1 MRRYFRNRKLQ
12 KHVKH
17 YVDPNAIRD
26 DKDDATSYLKDIA
39 GLATILGV
47 GATGGALLPNG
58 RVYAAQT
65 SVDPKSQV
73 VGSVSDF
80 IKSGA
85 SDTTGSKSDSKTFSI
100 SASEDKT
107 KSTSASKSTQL
118 SQSLSKSLSQSI
130 SQSESLSHSLSESE
144 SALNSLSLAKSK
156 EKEAKSNKQ
165 ATSTSHKSDNK
176 ASQSET
182 ANVKKSG
189 QNNRRSAENS
199 LSNNSTSANQEQSS
213 TYAST
218 SNDITTNLQ
227 ASLNLSNDLSSLS
240 NLPLAF
246 NSVSSNNSTSNNSNS
261 QLPVTLAANFMTLAA
276 TDATVAKPDFTGT
289 ALLGYIGTDGKYVS
303 GSDISYTSSTSASS
317 LPNLAFRLSTAN
329 NDTTNS
335 QQFFVMIPKGFK
347 SSVNDFS
354 QLGSSRY
361 TYPFNAGFSGP
372 ESFSSSE
379 YSVKDLGE
387 VGPNGEQLFSI
398 TLTAN
403 PNWGNNFGG
412 QFKLTLD
419 PTVTGQYSYNEY
431 TAPLVSE
438 LASDGQGWN
447 NGNFTGFT
455 IDGKHVDVVNTEGYA
470 SSIQYAV
477 NQALKPTFTGTATL
491 GNLSNGTF
499 VSANSTNYTADT
511 PTTDLPTLN
520 VRLSTNGTTTVDKPQ
535 FIVAIPKGFTATG
548 NSLISSDTVSKYFGD
563 NFKGTNSFSSS
574 DYSVESIGTNS
585 NGEELYLVKLNFNP
599 SESNNKDLGLQ
610 FKLAL
615 DSSAQGSYTYNSS
628 STPLVS
634 ELASDGQST
643 AGTATIT
650 ANGKTYDVVRS
661 SNATDVTYYINNT
674 QTPTFSGTAWFDA
687 NGKVYNGNSA
697 TLPTYTFRLST
708 YGNSTIKNPKFILMI
723 PAGFTATKDDITFG
737 AGVNPT
743 NVQDLGNY
751 GPNGEKLF
759 EITLSSNP
767 VWSSPTNTVKLTLD
781 PQNGGS
787 YKYSYNTAPLVS
799 ELAGDANQGAAGSD
813 FTYTFKVGNDK
824 TPINVVKSQYP
835 VNEQNDGAVSYTVQA
850 GSTKLDTTSYNISN
864 LKVTPYKGETI
875 NDAGYEQLHFTFTP
889 TTQLKSG
896 DYFDVQLGLP
906 NADGSIKEYDTKL
919 GNNLAITTTDGTQVG
934 TAYNMGTYYRIVFNA
949 NAAKYT
955 TGNNHPSWNL
965 KLSWG
970 NPGSQTPSISTDQS
984 SSNTTNLGTTFVY
997 KYTNDLSLNGTKF
1010 AYTPTNDVTINGQR
1024 YASGLHIQGQ
1034 YVYDG
1039 QYLKGNDQT
1048 YSSMVEPYN
1057 RIWYPD
1063 NKVGIA
1069 TNWYNRV
1076 TVNIA
1081 TNGAKNSNQNTSNNF
1096 DITVSVG
1103 KNDVFNYQWAT
1114 DEDLAT
1120 QIKDHL
1126 AKYVTNDL
1134 SNTVDSE
1141 SNVYLNNN
1149 EKNGDKV
1156 DSEVTVT
1163 HTDTPVDASG
1173 RIQRVYHIKLSN
1185 PNARLDG
1192 SISPLTV
1199 SSNEFTMPSDIKT
1212 YQEDYDHLIDA
1223 DNFNGADTS
1232 NKTLLNAL
1240 EKTPIA
1246 LMKVTNNTTGKD
1258 STGVQGQKWAALIR
1272 YDTSGDVKNA
1282 VDPTNTRTA
1291 TLEFVN
1297 DNDPA
1302 NPITI
1307 VSATN
1312 TAQGT
1317 ADSKIDFSNATD
1329 TLAYLEKLG
1338 YSLEKVV
1345 NNQTGKVI
1353 TPPEGVDLKNLT
1365 AYPYGNLID
1374 SPNKFTVYL
1383 HYTDIQSI
1391 SASQSVSNSISNS
1404 YSIQRSESRSE
1415 SLSISEA
1422 TSGSISRSL
1431 SNSIRQSE
1439 STSRS
1444 LSQSE
1449 SLSHS
1454 TSQSESLSNSFSQ
1467 SESLSNSLSQSESLS
1482 NSLSESESLSNS
1494 LSQSESLSNSLSQS
1508 ESLSNSL
1515 SESESLS
1522 NSLSQSE
1529 SLSNSLSQSESL
1541 SNSLSQ
1547 SESLS
1552 NSLSQSE
1559 SLSNSLSNSLS
1570 QSESLSNSLSQSESL
1585 SNSLSQSESL
1595 SNSLSQSESL
1605 SNSLSQSE
1613 SLSNSLSQSE
1623 SLSNSLSQS
1632 ESLSNSLSQ
1641 SESLSNSLSQSES
1654 LSNSLSQSESLSNSL
1669 SQSESLSNS
1678 LSQSESLSNSLSQ
1691 SESLSNS
1698 LSQSES
1704 LSNSLSQS
1712 ESLSNSLSN
1721 SLSQSESLSNSL
1733 SQSESLS
1740 NTLSQSESLSNSLSQ
1755 SESLSNSLSES
1766 ESLSNTLSQSESL
1779 SNTLSQSESLSNSL
1793 SQSESLSNSLSQSE
1807 SLSNSLSQSE
1817 SLSNSLSQS
1826 ESLSNTLSQSESLSN
1841 SLSQS
1846 ESLSNSLSQSESLSN
1861 SLSQS
1866 ESLSNSLS
1874 QSESLS
1880 NSLSESKS
1888 LSNSF
1893 SQSESL
1899 SNSLSESESLSNSL
1913 SQSESLSNSLS
1924 QSESLSNSLSESESL
1939 SNSLSNSLSQSE
1951 SLSNSL
1957 SQSESL
1963 SNSLSQS
1970 ESLSNSLSQSESLS
1984 NTLSQSE
1991 SLSNSLSQSE
2001 SLSNSLSQ
2009 SESLSN
2015 SLSQS
2020 ESMSNSLSQSESLSN
2035 SLSQSE
2041 SLSNSLSQSESL
2053 SNSLS
2058 QSESMSNSLS
2068 ESESLSNSL
2077 NQSESLSN
2085 SLSQSESL
2093 SNSLSQSESLSK
2105 SLSQSESL
2113 SNLLSQSE
2121 SLSNSL
2127 SESESL
2133 SNSLSNSGSNT
2144 PRHSQ
2149 GSTSQ
2154 SGSLSNSLSES
2165 EASISNSISQS
2176 TSISTHSEVIESTSE
2191 TNSNTNNSE
2200 SINSTT
2206 NPSISRPAESVSEQ
2220 TSVNITP
2227 EKQPAESTEQQVSAK
2242 KHRVRTNTRRK
2253 LPQTGASTNS
2263 SSLLGLLATAVGGLL
2278 GLRRKKNRKRRR

>member
-65 SVDPKSQV
+65 SVDPESQV

-165 ATSTSHKSDNK
+165 ATSTSHKSDSK

-379 YSVKDLGE
+379 YSVKDLGK

-574 DYSVESIGTNS
+574 DYSVEPIGTNS

-650 ANGKTYDVVRS
+650 VNGKTYDVVRS

-835 VNEQNDGAVSYTVQA
+835 VNEQNDGSVSYTVQA

-1353 TPPEGVDLKNLT
+1353 TPPEGVDPKNLT

-1482 NSLSESESLSNS
+1482 NSLSQSESLSNSLSQSESLSNSLSQSESLSNSLSQSESLSNSLSQSESLSNSLSQSESLSNSLSQSESLSNSLSQSESLSNSLSESESLSNSLSQSESLSNSLSESESLSNSLSQSESLSNSLSQSESLSNSLSQSESLSNSLSQSESLSNSLSQSESLSNSLSQSESLSNSLSQSESLSNSLSESESLSNSLSESESLSNSLSQSESLSNSLSQSESLSNSLSQSESLSNSLSQSESLSNSLSQSESLSNSLSQSESLSNSLSQSESLSNSLSQSESLSNS

-1559 SLSNSLSNSLS
+1559 SLSNSLSQSESLSNSLSESESLSNSLSESESLSNSLS
-1570 QSESLSNSLSQSESL
+1570 QSESLSNSLSQSESLSNSLSQSESLSNSLSQSESLSNSLSQSESLSNSLSQSESLSNSLSQSESLSNSLSESESLSNSLSQSESL

-1704 LSNSLSQS
+1704 LSN
-1712 ESLSNSLSN
+1712 
-1721 SLSQSESLSNSL
+1721 
-1733 SQSESLS
+1733 
-1740 NTLSQSESLSNSLSQ
+1740 
-1755 SESLSNSLSES
+1755 
-1766 ESLSNTLSQSESL
+1766 
-1779 SNTLSQSESLSNSL
+1779 
-1793 SQSESLSNSLSQSE
+1793 
-1807 SLSNSLSQSE
+1807 
-1817 SLSNSLSQS
+1817 
-1826 ESLSNTLSQSESLSN
+1826 
-1841 SLSQS
+1841 
-1846 ESLSNSLSQSESLSN
+1846 
-1861 SLSQS
+1861 
-1866 ESLSNSLS
+1866 
-1874 QSESLS
+1874 
-1880 NSLSESKS
+1880 
-1888 LSNSF
+1888 
-1893 SQSESL
+1893 
-1899 SNSLSESESLSNSL
+1899 
-1913 SQSESLSNSLS
+1913 
-1924 QSESLSNSLSESESL
+1924 
-1939 SNSLSNSLSQSE
+1939 
-1951 SLSNSL
+1951 
-1957 SQSESL
+1957 
-1963 SNSLSQS
+1963 
-1970 ESLSNSLSQSESLS
+1970 
-1984 NTLSQSE
+1984 
-1991 SLSNSLSQSE
+1991 
-2001 SLSNSLSQ
+2001 
-2009 SESLSN
+2009 
-2015 SLSQS
+2015 
-2020 ESMSNSLSQSESLSN
+2020 
-2035 SLSQSE
+2035 
-2041 SLSNSLSQSESL
+2041 
-2053 SNSLS
+2053 
-2058 QSESMSNSLS
+2058 
-2068 ESESLSNSL
+2068 
-2077 NQSESLSN
+2077 
-2085 SLSQSESL
+2085 
-2093 SNSLSQSESLSK
+2093 
-2105 SLSQSESL
+2105 
-2113 SNLLSQSE
+2113 
-2121 SLSNSL
+2121 
-2127 SESESL
+2127 
-2133 SNSLSNSGSNT
+2133 
-2144 PRHSQ
+2144 
-2149 GSTSQ
+2149 
-2154 SGSLSNSLSES
+2154 
-2165 EASISNSISQS
+2165 
-2176 TSISTHSEVIESTSE
+2176 
-2191 TNSNTNNSE
+2191 
-2200 SINSTT
+2200 
-2206 NPSISRPAESVSEQ
+2206 
-2220 TSVNITP
+2220 
-2227 EKQPAESTEQQVSAK
+2227 
-2242 KHRVRTNTRRK
+2242 
-2253 LPQTGASTNS
+2253 
-2263 SSLLGLLATAVGGLL
+2263 
-2278 GLRRKKNRKRRR
+2278 

>member
-1 MRRYFRNRKLQ
+1 MRRYFKNRKLQ

-835 VNEQNDGAVSYTVQA
+835 VNEQNDGSVSYTVQA

-1353 TPPEGVDLKNLT
+1353 TPP
-1365 AYPYGNLID
+1365 
-1374 SPNKFTVYL
+1374 
-1383 HYTDIQSI
+1383 
-1391 SASQSVSNSISNS
+1391 
-1404 YSIQRSESRSE
+1404 RRSRS
-1415 SLSISEA
+1415 
-1422 TSGSISRSL
+1422 
-1431 SNSIRQSE
+1431 
-1439 STSRS
+1439 
-1444 LSQSE
+1444 
-1449 SLSHS
+1449 
-1454 TSQSESLSNSFSQ
+1454 
-1467 SESLSNSLSQSESLS
+1467 
-1482 NSLSESESLSNS
+1482 
-1494 LSQSESLSNSLSQS
+1494 
-1508 ESLSNSL
+1508 
-1515 SESESLS
+1515 
-1522 NSLSQSE
+1522 
-1529 SLSNSLSQSESL
+1529 
-1541 SNSLSQ
+1541 
-1547 SESLS
+1547 
-1552 NSLSQSE
+1552 
-1559 SLSNSLSNSLS
+1559 
-1570 QSESLSNSLSQSESL
+1570 
-1585 SNSLSQSESL
+1585 
-1595 SNSLSQSESL
+1595 
-1605 SNSLSQSE
+1605 
-1613 SLSNSLSQSE
+1613 
-1623 SLSNSLSQS
+1623 
-1632 ESLSNSLSQ
+1632 
-1641 SESLSNSLSQSES
+1641 
-1654 LSNSLSQSESLSNSL
+1654 
-1669 SQSESLSNS
+1669 
-1678 LSQSESLSNSLSQ
+1678 
-1691 SESLSNS
+1691 
-1698 LSQSES
+1698 
-1704 LSNSLSQS
+1704 
-1712 ESLSNSLSN
+1712 
-1721 SLSQSESLSNSL
+1721 
-1733 SQSESLS
+1733 
-1740 NTLSQSESLSNSLSQ
+1740 
-1755 SESLSNSLSES
+1755 
-1766 ESLSNTLSQSESL
+1766 
-1779 SNTLSQSESLSNSL
+1779 
-1793 SQSESLSNSLSQSE
+1793 
-1807 SLSNSLSQSE
+1807 
-1817 SLSNSLSQS
+1817 
-1826 ESLSNTLSQSESLSN
+1826 
-1841 SLSQS
+1841 
-1846 ESLSNSLSQSESLSN
+1846 
-1861 SLSQS
+1861 
-1866 ESLSNSLS
+1866 
-1874 QSESLS
+1874 
-1880 NSLSESKS
+1880 
-1888 LSNSF
+1888 
-1893 SQSESL
+1893 
-1899 SNSLSESESLSNSL
+1899 
-1913 SQSESLSNSLS
+1913 
-1924 QSESLSNSLSESESL
+1924 
-1939 SNSLSNSLSQSE
+1939 
-1951 SLSNSL
+1951 
-1957 SQSESL
+1957 
-1963 SNSLSQS
+1963 
-1970 ESLSNSLSQSESLS
+1970 
-1984 NTLSQSE
+1984 
-1991 SLSNSLSQSE
+1991 
-2001 SLSNSLSQ
+2001 
-2009 SESLSN
+2009 
-2015 SLSQS
+2015 
-2020 ESMSNSLSQSESLSN
+2020 
-2035 SLSQSE
+2035 
-2041 SLSNSLSQSESL
+2041 
-2053 SNSLS
+2053 
-2058 QSESMSNSLS
+2058 
-2068 ESESLSNSL
+2068 
-2077 NQSESLSN
+2077 
-2085 SLSQSESL
+2085 
-2093 SNSLSQSESLSK
+2093 
-2105 SLSQSESL
+2105 
-2113 SNLLSQSE
+2113 
-2121 SLSNSL
+2121 
-2127 SESESL
+2127 
-2133 SNSLSNSGSNT
+2133 
-2144 PRHSQ
+2144 
-2149 GSTSQ
+2149 
-2154 SGSLSNSLSES
+2154 
-2165 EASISNSISQS
+2165 
-2176 TSISTHSEVIESTSE
+2176 
-2191 TNSNTNNSE
+2191 
-2200 SINSTT
+2200 
-2206 NPSISRPAESVSEQ
+2206 
-2220 TSVNITP
+2220 
-2227 EKQPAESTEQQVSAK
+2227 
-2242 KHRVRTNTRRK
+2242 
-2253 LPQTGASTNS
+2253 
-2263 SSLLGLLATAVGGLL
+2263 
-2278 GLRRKKNRKRRR
+2278 

>member
-634 ELASDGQST
+634 ELA
-643 AGTATIT
+643 
-650 ANGKTYDVVRS
+650 
-661 SNATDVTYYINNT
+661 
-674 QTPTFSGTAWFDA
+674 
-687 NGKVYNGNSA
+687 
-697 TLPTYTFRLST
+697 
-708 YGNSTIKNPKFILMI
+708 
-723 PAGFTATKDDITFG
+723 
-737 AGVNPT
+737 
-743 NVQDLGNY
+743 
-751 GPNGEKLF
+751 
-759 EITLSSNP
+759 
-767 VWSSPTNTVKLTLD
+767 
-781 PQNGGS
+781 
-787 YKYSYNTAPLVS
+787 
-799 ELAGDANQGAAGSD
+799 GDANQGAAGSD

-1010 AYTPTNDVTINGQR
+1010 AYTSTNDVTINGQR

-1120 QIKDHL
+1120 QIKDRL

-1282 VDPTNTRTA
+1282 VDPTNTRPA

-1515 SESESLS
+1515 SE
-1522 NSLSQSE
+1522 
-1529 SLSNSLSQSESL
+1529 
-1541 SNSLSQ
+1541 
-1547 SESLS
+1547 
-1552 NSLSQSE
+1552 
-1559 SLSNSLSNSLS
+1559 
-1570 QSESLSNSLSQSESL
+1570 
-1585 SNSLSQSESL
+1585 
-1595 SNSLSQSESL
+1595 
-1605 SNSLSQSE
+1605 
-1613 SLSNSLSQSE
+1613 
-1623 SLSNSLSQS
+1623 
-1632 ESLSNSLSQ
+1632 
-1641 SESLSNSLSQSES
+1641 
-1654 LSNSLSQSESLSNSL
+1654 
-1669 SQSESLSNS
+1669 
-1678 LSQSESLSNSLSQ
+1678 
-1691 SESLSNS
+1691 
-1698 LSQSES
+1698 
-1704 LSNSLSQS
+1704 
-1712 ESLSNSLSN
+1712 
-1721 SLSQSESLSNSL
+1721 
-1733 SQSESLS
+1733 
-1740 NTLSQSESLSNSLSQ
+1740 
-1755 SESLSNSLSES
+1755 
-1766 ESLSNTLSQSESL
+1766 
-1779 SNTLSQSESLSNSL
+1779 
-1793 SQSESLSNSLSQSE
+1793 
-1807 SLSNSLSQSE
+1807 
-1817 SLSNSLSQS
+1817 
-1826 ESLSNTLSQSESLSN
+1826 
-1841 SLSQS
+1841 
-1846 ESLSNSLSQSESLSN
+1846 
-1861 SLSQS
+1861 
-1866 ESLSNSLS
+1866 
-1874 QSESLS
+1874 
-1880 NSLSESKS
+1880 
-1888 LSNSF
+1888 
-1893 SQSESL
+1893 
-1899 SNSLSESESLSNSL
+1899 
-1913 SQSESLSNSLS
+1913 
-1924 QSESLSNSLSESESL
+1924 
-1939 SNSLSNSLSQSE
+1939 
-1951 SLSNSL
+1951 
-1957 SQSESL
+1957 
-1963 SNSLSQS
+1963 
-1970 ESLSNSLSQSESLS
+1970 
-1984 NTLSQSE
+1984 
-1991 SLSNSLSQSE
+1991 
-2001 SLSNSLSQ
+2001 
-2009 SESLSN
+2009 
-2015 SLSQS
+2015 
-2020 ESMSNSLSQSESLSN
+2020 
-2035 SLSQSE
+2035 SE

>member
-634 ELASDGQST
+634 ELA
-643 AGTATIT
+643 
-650 ANGKTYDVVRS
+650 
-661 SNATDVTYYINNT
+661 
-674 QTPTFSGTAWFDA
+674 
-687 NGKVYNGNSA
+687 
-697 TLPTYTFRLST
+697 
-708 YGNSTIKNPKFILMI
+708 
-723 PAGFTATKDDITFG
+723 
-737 AGVNPT
+737 
-743 NVQDLGNY
+743 
-751 GPNGEKLF
+751 
-759 EITLSSNP
+759 
-767 VWSSPTNTVKLTLD
+767 
-781 PQNGGS
+781 
-787 YKYSYNTAPLVS
+787 
-799 ELAGDANQGAAGSD
+799 GDANQGAAGSD

-1120 QIKDHL
+1120 QIKDRL

-1353 TPPEGVDLKNLT
+1353 TPP
-1365 AYPYGNLID
+1365 
-1374 SPNKFTVYL
+1374 
-1383 HYTDIQSI
+1383 
-1391 SASQSVSNSISNS
+1391 
-1404 YSIQRSESRSE
+1404 RRSRS
-1415 SLSISEA
+1415 
-1422 TSGSISRSL
+1422 
-1431 SNSIRQSE
+1431 
-1439 STSRS
+1439 
-1444 LSQSE
+1444 
-1449 SLSHS
+1449 
-1454 TSQSESLSNSFSQ
+1454 
-1467 SESLSNSLSQSESLS
+1467 
-1482 NSLSESESLSNS
+1482 
-1494 LSQSESLSNSLSQS
+1494 
-1508 ESLSNSL
+1508 
-1515 SESESLS
+1515 
-1522 NSLSQSE
+1522 
-1529 SLSNSLSQSESL
+1529 
-1541 SNSLSQ
+1541 
-1547 SESLS
+1547 
-1552 NSLSQSE
+1552 
-1559 SLSNSLSNSLS
+1559 
-1570 QSESLSNSLSQSESL
+1570 
-1585 SNSLSQSESL
+1585 
-1595 SNSLSQSESL
+1595 
-1605 SNSLSQSE
+1605 
-1613 SLSNSLSQSE
+1613 
-1623 SLSNSLSQS
+1623 
-1632 ESLSNSLSQ
+1632 
-1641 SESLSNSLSQSES
+1641 
-1654 LSNSLSQSESLSNSL
+1654 
-1669 SQSESLSNS
+1669 
-1678 LSQSESLSNSLSQ
+1678 
-1691 SESLSNS
+1691 
-1698 LSQSES
+1698 
-1704 LSNSLSQS
+1704 
-1712 ESLSNSLSN
+1712 
-1721 SLSQSESLSNSL
+1721 
-1733 SQSESLS
+1733 
-1740 NTLSQSESLSNSLSQ
+1740 
-1755 SESLSNSLSES
+1755 
-1766 ESLSNTLSQSESL
+1766 
-1779 SNTLSQSESLSNSL
+1779 
-1793 SQSESLSNSLSQSE
+1793 
-1807 SLSNSLSQSE
+1807 
-1817 SLSNSLSQS
+1817 
-1826 ESLSNTLSQSESLSN
+1826 
-1841 SLSQS
+1841 
-1846 ESLSNSLSQSESLSN
+1846 
-1861 SLSQS
+1861 
-1866 ESLSNSLS
+1866 
-1874 QSESLS
+1874 
-1880 NSLSESKS
+1880 
-1888 LSNSF
+1888 
-1893 SQSESL
+1893 
-1899 SNSLSESESLSNSL
+1899 
-1913 SQSESLSNSLS
+1913 
-1924 QSESLSNSLSESESL
+1924 
-1939 SNSLSNSLSQSE
+1939 
-1951 SLSNSL
+1951 
-1957 SQSESL
+1957 
-1963 SNSLSQS
+1963 
-1970 ESLSNSLSQSESLS
+1970 
-1984 NTLSQSE
+1984 
-1991 SLSNSLSQSE
+1991 
-2001 SLSNSLSQ
+2001 
-2009 SESLSN
+2009 
-2015 SLSQS
+2015 
-2020 ESMSNSLSQSESLSN
+2020 
-2035 SLSQSE
+2035 
-2041 SLSNSLSQSESL
+2041 
-2053 SNSLS
+2053 
-2058 QSESMSNSLS
+2058 
-2068 ESESLSNSL
+2068 
-2077 NQSESLSN
+2077 
-2085 SLSQSESL
+2085 
-2093 SNSLSQSESLSK
+2093 
-2105 SLSQSESL
+2105 
-2113 SNLLSQSE
+2113 
-2121 SLSNSL
+2121 
-2127 SESESL
+2127 
-2133 SNSLSNSGSNT
+2133 
-2144 PRHSQ
+2144 
-2149 GSTSQ
+2149 
-2154 SGSLSNSLSES
+2154 
-2165 EASISNSISQS
+2165 
-2176 TSISTHSEVIESTSE
+2176 
-2191 TNSNTNNSE
+2191 
-2200 SINSTT
+2200 
-2206 NPSISRPAESVSEQ
+2206 
-2220 TSVNITP
+2220 
-2227 EKQPAESTEQQVSAK
+2227 
-2242 KHRVRTNTRRK
+2242 
-2253 LPQTGASTNS
+2253 
-2263 SSLLGLLATAVGGLL
+2263 
-2278 GLRRKKNRKRRR
+2278 

>member
-634 ELASDGQST
+634 ELA
-643 AGTATIT
+643 
-650 ANGKTYDVVRS
+650 
-661 SNATDVTYYINNT
+661 
-674 QTPTFSGTAWFDA
+674 
-687 NGKVYNGNSA
+687 
-697 TLPTYTFRLST
+697 
-708 YGNSTIKNPKFILMI
+708 
-723 PAGFTATKDDITFG
+723 
-737 AGVNPT
+737 
-743 NVQDLGNY
+743 
-751 GPNGEKLF
+751 
-759 EITLSSNP
+759 
-767 VWSSPTNTVKLTLD
+767 
-781 PQNGGS
+781 
-787 YKYSYNTAPLVS
+787 
-799 ELAGDANQGAAGSD
+799 GDANQGAAGSD

-1120 QIKDHL
+1120 QIKDRL

-1529 SLSNSLSQSESL
+1529 SLSNSLSQSES
-1541 SNSLSQ
+1541 
-1547 SESLS
+1547 
-1552 NSLSQSE
+1552 
-1559 SLSNSLSNSLS
+1559 
-1570 QSESLSNSLSQSESL
+1570 
-1585 SNSLSQSESL
+1585 
-1595 SNSLSQSESL
+1595 
-1605 SNSLSQSE
+1605 
-1613 SLSNSLSQSE
+1613 
-1623 SLSNSLSQS
+1623 
-1632 ESLSNSLSQ
+1632 
-1641 SESLSNSLSQSES
+1641 
-1654 LSNSLSQSESLSNSL
+1654 
-1669 SQSESLSNS
+1669 
-1678 LSQSESLSNSLSQ
+1678 
-1691 SESLSNS
+1691 
-1698 LSQSES
+1698 
-1704 LSNSLSQS
+1704 
-1712 ESLSNSLSN
+1712 
-1721 SLSQSESLSNSL
+1721 
-1733 SQSESLS
+1733 
-1740 NTLSQSESLSNSLSQ
+1740 
-1755 SESLSNSLSES
+1755 
-1766 ESLSNTLSQSESL
+1766 
-1779 SNTLSQSESLSNSL
+1779 
-1793 SQSESLSNSLSQSE
+1793 
-1807 SLSNSLSQSE
+1807 
-1817 SLSNSLSQS
+1817 
-1826 ESLSNTLSQSESLSN
+1826 
-1841 SLSQS
+1841 
-1846 ESLSNSLSQSESLSN
+1846 
-1861 SLSQS
+1861 
-1866 ESLSNSLS
+1866 
-1874 QSESLS
+1874 
-1880 NSLSESKS
+1880 
-1888 LSNSF
+1888 
-1893 SQSESL
+1893 
-1899 SNSLSESESLSNSL
+1899 
-1913 SQSESLSNSLS
+1913 
-1924 QSESLSNSLSESESL
+1924 
-1939 SNSLSNSLSQSE
+1939 
-1951 SLSNSL
+1951 
-1957 SQSESL
+1957 
-1963 SNSLSQS
+1963 
-1970 ESLSNSLSQSESLS
+1970 
-1984 NTLSQSE
+1984 
-1991 SLSNSLSQSE
+1991 
-2001 SLSNSLSQ
+2001 
-2009 SESLSN
+2009 
-2015 SLSQS
+2015 
-2020 ESMSNSLSQSESLSN
+2020 
-2035 SLSQSE
+2035 
-2041 SLSNSLSQSESL
+2041 
-2053 SNSLS
+2053 
-2058 QSESMSNSLS
+2058 MSNSLS

-2176 TSISTHSEVIESTSE
+2176 TSISTHSEVIQVL
-2191 TNSNTNNSE
+2191 
-2200 SINSTT
+2200 ILQD
-2206 NPSISRPAESVSEQ
+2206 IHKV
-2220 TSVNITP
+2220 
-2227 EKQPAESTEQQVSAK
+2227 QQV
-2242 KHRVRTNTRRK
+2242 RVE
-2253 LPQTGASTNS
+2253 A
-2263 SSLLGLLATAVGGLL
+2263 
-2278 GLRRKKNRKRRR
+2278 

>member
-1 MRRYFRNRKLQ
+1 MSEKGKTLVER
-12 KHVKH
+12 H
-17 YVDPNAIRD
+17 A
-26 DKDDATSYLKDIA
+26 LK
-39 GLATILGV
+39 
-47 GATGGALLPNG
+47 
-58 RVYAAQT
+58 R
-65 SVDPKSQV
+65 
-73 VGSVSDF
+73 
-80 IKSGA
+80 
-85 SDTTGSKSDSKTFSI
+85 
-100 SASEDKT
+100 
-107 KSTSASKSTQL
+107 
-118 SQSLSKSLSQSI
+118 
-130 SQSESLSHSLSESE
+130 
-144 SALNSLSLAKSK
+144 LAKV
-156 EKEAKSNKQ
+156 EKNKQ
-165 ATSTSHKSDNK
+165 K
-176 ASQSET
+176 ASET

-687 NGKVYNGNSA
+687 NEKVYNGNSA

-835 VNEQNDGAVSYTVQA
+835 VNEQNDGSVSYTVQA

-1494 LSQSESLSNSLSQS
+1494 LSQSESLSNSLSESESLSNSLSQSESLSNSLSQSESLSNSLSQSESLSNSLSQSESLSNSLSQSESLSNSLSESESLSNSLSQSESLSNSLSQSESLSNSLSQSESLSNSLSQSESLSNSLSQSESLSNSLSQSESLSNSLSESESLSNSLSQS

-1605 SNSLSQSE
+1605 SNSLSESE
-1613 SLSNSLSQSE
+1613 SLSNSLSNSLSQSE

-1641 SESLSNSLSQSES
+1641 SESLSNSLSQSE
-1654 LSNSLSQSESLSNSL
+1654 
-1669 SQSESLSNS
+1669 
-1678 LSQSESLSNSLSQ
+1678 
-1691 SESLSNS
+1691 
-1698 LSQSES
+1698 
-1704 LSNSLSQS
+1704 
-1712 ESLSNSLSN
+1712 
-1721 SLSQSESLSNSL
+1721 
-1733 SQSESLS
+1733 
-1740 NTLSQSESLSNSLSQ
+1740 
-1755 SESLSNSLSES
+1755 
-1766 ESLSNTLSQSESL
+1766 
-1779 SNTLSQSESLSNSL
+1779 
-1793 SQSESLSNSLSQSE
+1793 
-1807 SLSNSLSQSE
+1807 
-1817 SLSNSLSQS
+1817 
-1826 ESLSNTLSQSESLSN
+1826 
-1841 SLSQS
+1841 
-1846 ESLSNSLSQSESLSN
+1846 
-1861 SLSQS
+1861 
-1866 ESLSNSLS
+1866 
-1874 QSESLS
+1874 
-1880 NSLSESKS
+1880 
-1888 LSNSF
+1888 
-1893 SQSESL
+1893 
-1899 SNSLSESESLSNSL
+1899 
-1913 SQSESLSNSLS
+1913 
-1924 QSESLSNSLSESESL
+1924 
-1939 SNSLSNSLSQSE
+1939 SLSNSLSQSE

-2020 ESMSNSLSQSESLSN
+2020 ESMSNSLSNSLSQSESLSNSLSQSESMSNSLSQSESLSN

-2058 QSESMSNSLS
+2058 Q
-2068 ESESLSNSL
+2068 SESLSNSL

-2093 SNSLSQSESLSK
+2093 SNSLSQSESLSN

-2113 SNLLSQSE
+2113 SNSLNQSESLSNSLSQSE

-2127 SESESL
+2127 SQSESLSNSLSQSESLSNSLSQSESL